1 MINFIG
7 KGLGC
12 PVGSVIV
19 GSKQIIERAI
29 RVRKVLGGGWRQ
41 AGVLAAA
48 GLYAL
53 DHQVDRIK
61 DDHEHAKMMEEMIN
75 SEGRGKFVVKRRDT
89 NLVIVRVDP
98 SVATPEE
105 IVAKLQAG
113 PVCVLGIEFA
123 STEFRLTFHCDI
135 SQQLALMACDKMKEV
150 IKIYI

>member
-1 MINFIG
+1 MIKCIG

-75 SEGRGKFVVKRRDT
+75 KEGGGKFVVKRRDT
-89 NLVIVRVDP
+89 NLVIVRVEPDI
-98 SVATPEE
+98 ATPGE
-105 IVAKLQAG
+105 IVAQLQAG
-113 PVCVLGIEFA
+113 PVSVMAIEFA

-135 SQQLALMACDKMKEV
+135 SQELAIMACDKMKQV
-150 IKIYI
+150 IKNYI